1 MKNLFK
7 NKNFRYLWTSQIM
20 SQITINVM
28 NFLVIVRV
36 YEQTHS
42 PIASSLIWVAY
53 ALPALLIGPF
63 GAATVDMVDRRK
75 VLMFATLSQSVVI
88 LFYVFTYDLSLL
100 ISYLVV
106 FLYSLF
112 NQFYV
117 PAESASLPYLVAKND
132 LTEANS
138 TFFLSQQISLIIAFV
153 AAGLVAE
160 VFGLQT
166 AFLTASVLLVL
177 AFVSVHR
184 LPKMEVSHVS
194 ISGNLG
200 KKVKSFFD
208 QVLEGFR
215 FIIHRKSILLPFAFL
230 LSLWTL
236 MGILTVNMPLIA
248 EQIIKVKSNLS
259 GIMIVLPA
267 AAGALIGTWYLS
279 KNDQKIR
286 KSVIVR
292 TSLLILAAVF
302 ILVPLTI
309 PVLNFWI
316 ARTLVIFAFFFAGM
330 GYIGSLVPS
339 LTYIQTHTP
348 ENMTG
353 RVLGYFWFVSSII
366 GILPVLF
373 SATITEIF
381 GIHTL
386 LILFGFIALIGSLI
400 LKYQFPKS
408 FSTAK

>member
-1 MKNLFK
+1 
-7 NKNFRYLWTSQIM
+7 M